1 MIIDLH
7 GLKHKEALELVEKTI
22 LTNTLY
28 QSNVD
33 IKVITGNSP
42 RLQNKIIEF
51 CNEWGFS
58 YFVTSQNIG
67 EIRIQYIKL

>member
-1 MIIDLH
+1 MTIDLH

-28 QSNVD
+28 HPHID

-51 CNEWGFS
+51 CKQWDFN
-58 YFVTSQNIG
+58 YLITSQNLG
-67 EIRIQYIKL
+67 EIRIQYTKL